1 MKNAIY
7 RSFTVFM
14 ACLVLL
20 SSTGFGLVEHH
31 CMMRGKSLQLMAVEA
46 KDACK
51 SCVKKNVSQAKPH
64 ETIVKKADCCKDE
77 QKYQKVDLVSSF
89 SQLIAKLLK
98 SLAEAVVFAVKAVVI
113 SIADWLLPASTRQAV
128 VHSFSSLFFG
138 RSMLSF
144 VQSFLI

>member
-1 MKNAIY
+1 
-7 RSFTVFM
+7 M

-31 CMMRGKSLQLMAVEA
+31 CMMRGKSLQLMAVES
-46 KDACK
+46 KGLCK
-51 SCVKKNVSQAKPH
+51 SCVKKNVSHVKPH
-64 ETIVKKADCCKDE
+64 ETIVKKADCCKEE
-77 QKYQKVDLVSSF
+77 QKYQKVDFVSSF
-89 SQLIAKLLK
+89 SQLLAKISK
-98 SLAEAVVFAVKAVVI
+98 SFAEALLFAVKAVIV
-113 SIADWLLPASTRQAV
+113 SIADWLLPASTINVV